1 MDAMLRG
8 HMGGERAMIGGNI
21 SGINFTGLATGIDTE
36 SIIQR
41 LTELQSRPM
50 QRLMVRK
57 SQLQS
62 RMSAFD
68 QFRGLVSNLATAAG
82 ALSVNTAFN
91 AVRGASSDPQVATI
105 SSSVE
110 ALPGIYELRVSKLA
124 QAHKIVSGAHAS
136 ATAELGASG
145 QFMVNG
151 KVITLQPSDT
161 LNSVA
166 QKINAASAGV
176 TASVLRANDSYYL
189 VLTAN
194 QTGANS
200 KIQLTD
206 VGGWQVLSPTLK
218 LITYDEFVRMQQNNA
233 AFSVRFRST
242 SQTLSEI
249 FGLNSAV
256 QGTIQ
261 VNGKSIE
268 VNFATDT
275 LNSLVNK
282 INSAGAGVTASI
294 ETETE
299 GGTTY
304 YRLKIDGGNALPT
317 FTDDQNI
324 LKMLGI
330 LQNGY
335 QHELVQAQDAEFT
348 IDGFQF
354 RRSSN
359 QISDVIQGATITL
372 LSADATNPK
381 VARLTLSRDT
391 EAVKNA
397 VNNFINA
404 FNSIVDFLKQN
415 ASINRET
422 LQAGIL
428 FGDTTVNTIVDGIIN
443 RTIGAVAGIQDGL
456 RVLAQVGIQLG
467 RDGKLSLDEGKL
479 MQALSQDLQG
489 VIRLFTAS
497 GRATD
502 PNVTFVSSTDQTKP
516 SPPEGY
522 EVVITRVATRATATA
537 SIAQT
542 SASTAAETLTFSGAL
557 FGNEP
562 VSITLS
568 PGSTIDD
575 TINRI
580 NSDPRLRN
588 RVVASKDEQGRL
600 VIRAVN
606 YGSASSFTVVSDREA
621 APDNSGIGT
630 TPIEAQGQD
639 VAGTINGEPA
649 TGNGQFLTGN
659 RNNPNTAGLQIR
671 VTATTPGTYG
681 RVYFTRGVADQ
692 VRLFARQATDVVN
705 GDIQI
710 ATNTLREQMSA
721 LDRQIEAIREEVNR
735 RQLLLREQFARMER
749 TISQLQS
756 QSMRLA
762 AFAASLPRPN
772 PTNRG

>member
-1 MDAMLRG
+1 MT
-8 HMGGERAMIGGNI
+8 GGNI

-68 QFRGLVSNLATAAG
+68 QFRGLVNNLASAAG

-91 AVRGASSDPQVATI
+91 VVRGTSSDPQVATI

-110 ALPGIYELRVSKLA
+110 ALPGTYELRVSKLA
-124 QAHKIVSGAHAS
+124 QAHKIVSEVHTS

-145 QFMVNG
+145 QFMING
-151 KVITLQPSDT
+151 KIISLQPTDT

-166 QKINAASAGV
+166 QKINAANAGV
-176 TASVLRANDSYYL
+176 TASVVRADNGYYL
-189 VLTAN
+189 VLTAKE
-194 QTGANS
+194 TGANN
-200 KIQLTD
+200 KIQLVD

-218 LITYDEFVRMQQNNA
+218 LITYDEFVRLQQGNA
-233 AFSVRFRST
+233 ALSIRFRST
-242 SQTLSEI
+242 SQPLAEI
-249 FGLNSAV
+249 FGLNPPV
-256 QGTIQ
+256 QGTVQINGKPIQ
-261 VNGKSIE
+261 VNL
-268 VNFATDT
+268 ATDT
-275 LNSLVNK
+275 LNSLVEK
-282 INSAGAGVTASI
+282 INSIGAGVTASI

-304 YRLKIDGGNALPT
+304 YRLKIDGGSALPT

-335 QHELVQAQDAEFT
+335 RRELVQAQDAEFT

-354 RRSSN
+354 RRSTN
-359 QISDVIQGATITL
+359 QITDVIPGATIAL
-372 LSADATNPK
+372 LSADANNPK
-381 VARLTLSRDT
+381 VARLTLTRDT
-391 EAVKNA
+391 EAIKNT
-397 VNNFINA
+397 VNNFVNA
-404 FNSIVDFLKQN
+404 FNSIVDFIKQN

-428 FGDTTVNTIVDGIIN
+428 FGDTTVSTIVDGIIN
-443 RTIGAVAGIQDGL
+443 RTISAVAGIQDGL

-467 RDGKLSLDEGKL
+467 RDGKLSLDESKL

-497 GRATD
+497 GRTTD
-502 PNVTFVSSTDQTKP
+502 PNITFVSSTDQTKP

-537 SIAQT
+537 SVAQT
-542 SASTAAETLTFSGAL
+542 GTRTTSETLTFSGAL
-557 FGNEP
+557 FGNES
-562 VSITLS
+562 VSITLD
-568 PGSTIDD
+568 PGTTIDD

-580 NSDPRLRN
+580 NNDPRLRN
-588 RVVASKDEQGRL
+588 RVVASRDENGRL

-630 TPIEAQGQD
+630 TPIQAQGQD

-649 TGNGQFLTGN
+649 TGNGQFLTGD

-681 RVYFTRGVADQ
+681 RVHFTRGVADQ
-692 VRLFARQATDVVN
+692 VRLFARQATDIVS
-705 GDIQI
+705 GDIQT
-710 ATNTLREQMSA
+710 ATNTLREQISA

-735 RQLLLREQFARMER
+735 RQQLLREQFTRMER
-749 TISQLQS
+749 TISKLQS

-762 AFAASLPRPN
+762 AFAASLPRPGFGN
-772 PTNRG
+772 QG